1 MPNIK
6 FYQLLSL
13 LLLLWPS
20 LSISKLELR
29 SPLFSISI
37 GNSGDLTEESSES
50 ISLTTEINTI
60 SETHYFISVT
70 IENRSSETINLSPII
85 LDVGY
90 DMSAYEDPMGGYG
103 SSIYAYK
110 DFFSMNRGKAE
121 TPSSGDK
128 INDWFGV
135 YNRYSLE
142 AIRPTHNWEI
152 ANNTLIKKKEVI
164 TASGS
169 IQYSF
174 DFVRFPRNK
183 TMLTA
188 LNLDGI
194 LIRNSWDWFRWLC
207 LTIWSLLEL
216 LFNGTGN
223 WGVAIIF
230 LAAIVKLLTIPITT
244 ISLEYQKKAKEQ
256 QLRLGPK
263 LKKLKHDFSGI
274 KLSEKIIALYE
285 EERYDHIAPL
295 KSLMGLII
303 QIPILIALFTLIGE
317 MGELRNAQF
326 LWIDDLSLSDRAF
339 PLGINIPFFGAYL
352 NVLPFL
358 MAGVTILSTWNSN
371 ELTGTTTFSLFSV
384 AIVFFIFFYSFPAAL
399 VLYWLA
405 SNSFQFL
412 HQLVHLK
419 RRKN

>member
-142 AIRPTHNWEI
+142 AIRPTHNWEM

-216 LFNGTGN
+216 LFNGIGN

-326 LWIDDLSLSDRAF
+326 LWIDDLSLSDRTF

-352 NVLPFL
+352 NILPFL

-371 ELTGTTTFSLFSV
+371 ELTSTTTFSLFSV

>member
-142 AIRPTHNWEI
+142 AIRPTHNWEM

-164 TASGS
+164 TDSGS

-216 LFNGTGN
+216 LFNGIGN